1 MIKETKQK
9 KPRVDKRKNV
19 WKVAEVLAKNPNK
32 SIKEIQ
38 KETNLWVWTIHRA
51 KEEVEKSGIKDETI
65 AYIVHSS
72 KERIKRAVAIFDKY
86 LDQVEEKDKLDR
98 ADIAL
103 TKDIVK
109 DDMARVNIFWWDV
122 TDDEG
127 WLKAIQDI
135 TITIWN

>member
-1 MIKETKQK
+1 MTKETKPK

-32 SIKEIQ
+32 TEREI
-38 KETNLWVWTIHRA
+38 A
-51 KEEVEKSGIKDETI
+51 KEVWISNWTAHNARKELEQTWAKDETI

-109 DDMARVNIFWWDV
+109 DDMARVNVFGWDV